1 MATYSMMA
9 FPTLSQQTL
18 KFTNIQTAYEQY
30 DEFVQATYAFGQLS
44 LEDFR
49 IRRQM
54 PLNAQ
59 CSHIFLTKTSHLND
73 KDFIEIDRPMLN
85 MIGFKN
91 VWVQQKDK
99 HGNEKVDDDG
109 NLIWKDKRSDFN
121 NAVQCFRKTM
131 GFVEVS
137 YLDDSEAHFVIEKCN
152 IPPGSR
158 VNGGHNK
165 QKLWI
170 CMRALEHFV
179 IMANTE
185 NSFKVR
191 EFFLDL
197 KNLMVEFSKYEIA
210 YRAFSQLKLK
220 DDKIDKLSVMM
231 QELLGYSKET
241 SSKLME
247 TSTKLTETSTK
258 LSTVISLVEGTKHDV
273 VVPANNDEWQEI
285 VIIMTSEDKKFYVVS
300 CVQKEYKKVTIR
312 NHKLN
317 NADKKMDVL
326 HIIDS
331 KPNAKKLLH
340 RFKDYVIANDLTKQI
355 KLSATSFTMSDDSDL
370 TAEEIISVFEEL
382 STIHHTRVFRASK

>member
-1 MATYSMMA
+1 
-9 FPTLSQQTL
+9 
-18 KFTNIQTAYEQY
+18 
-30 DEFVQATYAFGQLS
+30 
-44 LEDFR
+44 
-49 IRRQM
+49 
-54 PLNAQ
+54 
-59 CSHIFLTKTSHLND
+59 
-73 KDFIEIDRPMLN
+73 
-85 MIGFKN
+85 
-91 VWVQQKDK
+91 
-99 HGNEKVDDDG
+99 
-109 NLIWKDKRSDFN
+109 
-121 NAVQCFRKTM
+121 
-131 GFVEVS
+131 
-137 YLDDSEAHFVIEKCN
+137 
-152 IPPGSR
+152 
-158 VNGGHNK
+158 
-165 QKLWI
+165 
-170 CMRALEHFV
+170 MRALEHFV

-241 SSKLME
+241 SSKLTE

-300 CVQKEYKKVTIR
+300 CVQKENKKVTIR

-331 KPNAKKLLH
+331 KPNAKNLLH